1 MRSSF
6 RIMLPQCEK
15 LVATP
20 KNGSP
25 NFVSPSLAGVHSTI
39 ESLMQRSCF
48 VFRRCLSFILT
59 IYQRYGKS
67 QGIFCDYLW
76 IFFIHTQGSTLWNET
91 LQERP
96 TRLVK
101 VNERT
106 ASEAK
111 VQAALLLL
119 ANSKISELV

>member
-1 MRSSF
+1 
-6 RIMLPQCEK
+6 ML
-15 LVATP
+15 L
-20 KNGSP
+20 
-25 NFVSPSLAGVHSTI
+25 
-39 ESLMQRSCF
+39 
-48 VFRRCLSFILT
+48 
-59 IYQRYGKS
+59 IYQRCGES

-96 TRLVK
+96 ARLVK
-101 VNERT
+101 VKERT